1 MGQRGPGISGPH
13 NQSFLLG
20 KKRRNERSER
30 ELGQAGPAPLS
41 GPAGKEAERPSPRGT
56 SKPWADGLVRETVS
70 SERPSPWPL
79 QQAEATPARWH
90 LHRQPELCSWLDVR
104 DLGFRFTT
112 NSICTWS

>member
-41 GPAGKEAERPSPRGT
+41 GPAGKEAE
-56 SKPWADGLVRETVS
+56 
-70 SERPSPWPL
+70 
-79 QQAEATPARWH
+79 
-90 LHRQPELCSWLDVR
+90 
-104 DLGFRFTT
+104 
-112 NSICTWS
+112 